1 VFNHFAIIV
10 VSYNGRGQGTG
21 APYKGKKDMCGRELA
36 LDSSATWKVN
46 KIGNEHEITE
56 MTMCVLLL
64 QKSQLPAISHA

>member
-56 MTMCVLLL
+56 
-64 QKSQLPAISHA
+64 S